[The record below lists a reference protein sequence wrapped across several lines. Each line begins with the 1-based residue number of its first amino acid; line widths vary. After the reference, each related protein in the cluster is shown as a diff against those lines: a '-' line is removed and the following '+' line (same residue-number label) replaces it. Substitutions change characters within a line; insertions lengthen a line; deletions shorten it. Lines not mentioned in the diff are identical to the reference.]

1 MTLDA
6 ILAFFQ
12 TPLGASILTGIGTL
26 AATVAHTRGY
36 NLGPLSALLNA
47 LTGQSA
53 SPAPAP
59 SPATTNSSHPVLTAV
74 AGFFASLIG
83 QPANSPAVTEMMT
96 ANANLTP
103 AQIAA
108 KYPVAALKG

>member
-1 MTLDA
+1 MSLEA

-36 NLGPLSALLNA
+36 NLGPLSLLLNA
-47 LTGQSA
+47 LNGQA
-53 SPAPAP
+53 AAP
-59 SPATTNSSHPVLTAV
+59 SPVPTPATTNSSHPILAAV
-74 AGFFASLIG
+74 AGFFAGLIG

-108 KYPVAALKG
+108 KYPVAVK